1 MPGANQRESIYDRFA
16 DGCQRRRDK
25 ISALLVPTAADPR
38 RGRAEAI
45 KMLFHDWIGEAKILG
60 FDRLAVTATKAT
72 EVLALWGA
80 DFNLDV
86 QGAQLRAWANRLN
99 ELSQK
104 AALSAPARELERE
117 LRNLESELDQELAI
131 AEARRSPTNEQ
142 PALTSPGRRI
152 LVLDDSQIV
161 GEMLAMELENRGHR
175 VAVTSALAEFNN
187 QLARFDP
194 EMIFLDINM
203 PEIQGDEV
211 CRQLRKQFTTRSVPI
226 IFLSS
231 LSDAELAALAARAGA
246 DGYLSKQR
254 GIDDLVKYLDEL
266 MGEIV
271 F

>member
-1 MPGANQRESIYDRFA
+1 MDNRETIYDRFA

-25 ISALLVPTAADPR
+25 ISALLGAAAADPP
-38 RGRAEAI
+38 RGRLEAI

-60 FDRLAVTATKAT
+60 FDRLAVTATKAA
-72 EVLALWGA
+72 EVLVLWGA
-80 DFNLDV
+80 DLNLDV
-86 QGAQLRAWANRLN
+86 RGPQLRAWANRLN
-99 ELSQK
+99 DLSKK

-117 LRNLESELDQELAI
+117 MRTLEREIDQELAV
-131 AEARRSPTNEQ
+131 AASSQTPTSEQ
-142 PALTSPGRRI
+142 ATVVPGRRI

-175 VAVTSALAEFNN
+175 VAISSGLAEFNK
-187 QLARFDP
+187 QLTTFDP

-203 PEIQGDEV
+203 PEMQGDEV

-231 LSDAELAALAARAGA
+231 LSERELAELAERAGA

-266 MGEIV
+266 LSEIV